1 MSKAEQLRAR
11 FGGNINES
19 MNHGGVAPAGSPGTA
34 LVSAP
39 GGSPGTGGSQE
50 GVARFREASR
60 IALDRIIADP
70 AQPRSEFDEE
80 DLGRLAESL
89 KSRGQLQPIRVRW
102 SAEHDRY
109 VILTGERRW
118 RAAGI
123 AGIVAME
130 CVVENRALT
139 PDEILQDQL
148 VENIL
153 RADLKPIEQARA
165 FQRLMEAKEWSMRQ
179 LGQELHLAH
188 GTVVKALSLL
198 ELPEAVQEMVAQ
210 GAIKPATAYEIG
222 KAGTTEDQV
231 ELATRVVTEGLTRD
245 QVTTAVKE
253 RKGGA
258 LAPTARRVKEEIL
271 LTDGTRVTVT
281 GPAVAAGVEAIASA
295 LEQARVQFL
304 AGSCESGRDRAA

>member
-11 FGGNINES
+11 FGGNMNES
-19 MNHGGVAPAGSPGTA
+19 MNHGGTP
-34 LVSAP
+34 P
-39 GGSPGTGGSQE
+39 GGSPGTAPAPTPGGSPGTAGSQE
-50 GVARFREASR
+50 GVTRFREASR
-60 IALDRIIADP
+60 IAVDRIIADP

-80 DLGRLAESL
+80 DLRRLAESL

-118 RAAGI
+118 RAAAM
-123 AGIVAME
+123 AGITTME
-130 CVVENRALT
+130 CVVENRVLT

-165 FQRLMEAKEWSMRQ
+165 FQRLMEVKAWSMRQ

-198 ELPEAVQEMVAQ
+198 DLPEAVQEMVAQ

-253 RKGGA
+253 RKTGKSTTPA
-258 LAPTARRVKEEIL
+258 TRAKEEIRL
-271 LTDGTRVTVT
+271 ADGTQVTVI
-281 GPAVAAGVEAIASA
+281 GPAVAAGIEAIAGA

-304 AGSCESGRDRAA
+304 AGSCETGRDRAA